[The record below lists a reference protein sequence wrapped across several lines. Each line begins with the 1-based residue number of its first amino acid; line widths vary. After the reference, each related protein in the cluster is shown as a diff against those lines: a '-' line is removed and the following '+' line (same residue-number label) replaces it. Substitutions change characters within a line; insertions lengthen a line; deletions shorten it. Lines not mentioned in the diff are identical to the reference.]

1 MRSFLDGSRQRL
13 CLDTTS
19 TFLGGGGNGLVG
31 GSGAQIGNNSTV
43 ANGAISSGEIT
54 ETSKIDGASS
64 YTPINVAPGGTA
76 GPITIDQA
84 SPQDVA
90 LAAQAYEDSLQIVQ
104 GEITSTSQ
112 MASGQL
118 STAEQLAKDSTA
130 TSSEQ
135 FNNLILIV
143 GGLAVVG
150 AGIYFYLKK
159 G

>member
-1 MRSFLDGSRQRL
+1 
-13 CLDTTS
+13 
-19 TFLGGGGNGLVG
+19 
-31 GSGAQIGNNSTV
+31 
-43 ANGAISSGEIT
+43 
-54 ETSKIDGASS
+54 
-64 YTPINVAPGGTA
+64 VAPGGTA

-90 LAAQAYEDSLQIVQ
+90 LAAQAYQDSLQIVQ
-104 GEITSTSQ
+104 GEIGSTSQ

-130 TSSEQ
+130 TSSSQ